1 MVIYENNRRRVYWN
15 FYINSDIDIV
25 DLKII
30 SCFVKIDLVFIKLYL

>member
-1 MVIYENNRRRVYWN
+1 MEIYENNRRSVYWN

>member
-1 MVIYENNRRRVYWN
+1 MVIYENNRRSVYWN

>member
-1 MVIYENNRRRVYWN
+1 MEVYENNRRSVYWN

-30 SCFVKIDLVFIKLYL
+30 SCFVKIDLVFIKL

>member
-1 MVIYENNRRRVYWN
+1 MEIYENNRRSVYWN

-25 DLKII
+25 DLKIS

>member
-1 MVIYENNRRRVYWN
+1 MEVYENNRRSVYWN